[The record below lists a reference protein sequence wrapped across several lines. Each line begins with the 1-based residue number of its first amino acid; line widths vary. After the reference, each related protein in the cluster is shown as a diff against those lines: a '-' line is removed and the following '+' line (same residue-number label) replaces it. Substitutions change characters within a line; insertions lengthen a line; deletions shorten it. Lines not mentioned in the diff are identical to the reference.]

1 MPFDSYI
8 ISVTSNLTDMDHYRE
23 IKNNLAWHNEGK
35 FEVELINGV
44 ITKLNFCEPGK
55 GPHDTGQ
62 CLTSTNFKFLQA
74 VYSSLGDLFAF
85 IEEENKRLGYSY
97 AKATEIQHTY
107 SDDEAESS
115 YPVNPETKLRPLIN
129 YDHQPELP
137 ETSITENKL
146 RDIG

>member
-1 MPFDSYI
+1 
-8 ISVTSNLTDMDHYRE
+8 MDNYRE
-23 IKNNLAWHNEGK
+23 IKNNLAWHSEGK

-55 GPHDTGQ
+55 GPHDTGK

-74 VYSSLGDLFAF
+74 VYSSLGELFAF

-97 AKATEIQHTY
+97 ARATEIRQTY
-107 SDDEAESS
+107 LEEEESS
-115 YPVNPETKLRPLIN
+115 YSATAETKLRPLIN
-129 YDHQPELP
+129 YDHQPKLSEP
-137 ETSITENKL
+137 SIDENKL